1 MFKVAKKSCWR
12 NAFNLNNFFN
22 WVPLALVLLCMSQTS
37 YADTIRERIAERRLL
52 QQAEKLDEVEAA
64 DSEVLPAGVKVMR
77 DVPYGKDALQGM
89 DIYLPAYALAAPVIL
104 MVHGGAWR
112 LGDKAASS
120 VVQNKV
126 ARWVARGFIF
136 ISANYRMLPKAA
148 PLEQAQDVAG
158 ALAAAQSNA
167 LSWGGDPARFI
178 LMGHSAGAHLVALLA
193 ASPDMAFKLGAKP
206 WLGTVAL
213 DSAAFDMVQ
222 IMQTQ
227 HARFYDQAFG
237 SDVAYWKAASPYQV
251 LSVNA
256 APILAVCSVRRSDS
270 CRQAERFVDKAVSLR
285 LQAKVVKQNLSH
297 REINLQLGVEGSYTR
312 EVEAFMGTLDKGVQ
326 GLLVQDANSTRH

>member
-1 MFKVAKKSCWR
+1 MFRASIFYW
-12 NAFNLNNFFN
+12 L
-22 WVPLALVLLCMSQTS
+22 PLALALLCVSQLS
-37 YADTIRERIAERRLL
+37 YAETIRERIAERRLL
-52 QQAEKLDEVEAA
+52 QQAQKLDEVEAA
-64 DSEVLPAGVKVMR
+64 DSEVLPAGVRVMR
-77 DVPYGKDALQGM
+77 DVPYGKDALQRM
-89 DIYLPAYALAAPVIL
+89 DIYLPAQATTAPVIL

-112 LGDKAASS
+112 VGDKAASS

-126 ARWVARGFIF
+126 ARWVARGFIL

-148 PLEQAQDVAG
+148 PLEQAQDVAR
-158 ALAAAQSNA
+158 ALAAAQNSA

-193 ASPDMAFKLGAKP
+193 ASPDIAFKLGAKP

-213 DSAAFDMVQ
+213 DSAAFDMVP
-222 IMQTQ
+222 IMQTR

-237 SDVAYWKAASPYQV
+237 SDLAYWKAASPYQV

-270 CRQAERFVDKAVSLR
+270 CQQAKRFVEKAVSLKLR
-285 LQAKVVKQNLSH
+285 AQVLRQDLSH
-297 REINLQLGVEGSYTR
+297 MEINQQLGVAGAYTR
-312 EVEAFMGTLDKGVQ
+312 EVEDFMGTLDKGVQ
-326 GLLVQDANSTRH
+326 GLLAQDASSTRHY